1 MARLISFILA
11 TGAMAAAVLSGPATA
26 FACGSNGYSYAGLVA
41 SQRAFGI
48 SAMVTSVDDFD
59 ILHGHVAAWVG
70 VGGPGEGPGGT
81 NEWLEVGLSRFPGV
95 IGSDVYYE
103 VALPGRFP
111 VYHQIASSLPAGKAV
126 EVAVLEMHNRPDHWR
141 VSLNGRP
148 VSRPIRLPGSHDRWS
163 PIATAESWDGG
174 PGHPCN
180 TFLYHFRRLEL
191 AHAAGGG
198 WHLFSG
204 GSRIESSV
212 TRIRRSPSG
221 YAFLAA
227 EGRPAFL
234 LRPPL
239 RPDPGSGRAWREGG
253 RWRTHARWCG
263 RPGED

>member
-1 MARLISFILA
+1 MARLISFVLA
-11 TGAMAAAVLSGPATA
+11 TGAMAAAVLSGSATA

-59 ILHGHVAAWVG
+59 ILHGHVAGWVG

-126 EVAVLEMHNRPDHWR
+126 EVAVLEMHNRPDRWR
-141 VSLNGRP
+141 VSLNGRL
-148 VSRPIRLPGSHDRWS
+148 VSRPIRLPGSHDRWT

-174 PGHPCN
+174 PGHTCN
-180 TFLYHFRRLEL
+180 TFLYDFRRLEL

-198 WHLFSG
+198 WHPFSG

-212 TRIRRSPSG
+212 TRIRRSPGGS
-221 YAFLAA
+221 AFIAA

-234 LRPPL
+234 LLPSITP
-239 RPDPGSGRAWREGG
+239 
-253 RWRTHARWCG
+253 
-263 RPGED
+263 